1 MEKVRVDGA
10 NGLRFSARRNRGC
23 FTPGTGSP
31 YNSSI
36 INPPSE
42 SIMRMPKSGI
52 NPNKAVFTIDS
63 KTSQILIVNHN
74 ACQLLGYSSKELCSM
89 QFSGLLISKKKHHVS
104 ALAEGQLNS
113 EDGTMVLLS
122 GKVVEMNTKNGSK
135 LAVSLWIRQFDTEGR
150 CLAVAEPVERRIA
163 ELIID
168 QDGYVLNGDYEALI
182 LFQLES
188 EDKLNGLD
196 ISTLIPAV
204 QLPCNALESG
214 ASIPKNIR
222 KQKATGKTQD
232 GVSFPLCLL
241 ITEFDCET
249 DKCDVDVS
257 NLIPGNNYFLITI
270 WVFTN
275 LSGLI
280 VIDENGVIESCN
292 HHFSMLMFGFPET
305 KILGQFITK
314 IIPNFGQEFQYL
326 GYRSRNA
333 TISSTA
339 DDESETETDP
349 ICVENDLSAANM
361 ITTPTTSSISMST
374 SKICL
379 DFTHSSSSN
388 NVAYKPS
395 YKRLSIANNSDSV
408 TLPDQI
414 QKSVVENIANDHNA
428 DNYNDD
434 DDVIMNDGNSDLEL
448 LTPVNEAFNEMVITD
463 FSTKDVQPNDF
474 KIVTTDLTPK
484 TESVHITNV
493 DFLTSTPGNILNF
506 ILVSYV
512 GAYF

>member
-23 FTPGTGSP
+23 FTPGTASP
-31 YNSSI
+31 YNSSLM
-36 INPPSE
+36 NPASE
-42 SIMRMPKSGI
+42 SIMRIPKSGI

-74 ACQLLGYSSKELCSM
+74 ACQLLGYSSKELSSM
-89 QFSGLLISKKKHHVS
+89 QFSSLLVSKKKNHVS

-113 EDGTMVLLS
+113 EDGTIVLLS
-122 GKVVEMNTKNGSK
+122 GKVVEMNTKTGSK

-163 ELIID
+163 ELMID

-182 LFQLES
+182 LFQLDCE
-188 EDKLNGLD
+188 EKLNGMD

-204 QLPCNALESG
+204 QLPSTTIDVSG
-214 ASIPKNIR
+214 SSIPKNIR
-222 KQKATGKTQD
+222 KQKATGKTKD
-232 GVSFPLCLL
+232 GVSFPLCLM
-241 ITEFDCET
+241 ITEFDSEI
-249 DKCDVDVS
+249 DRVSFDVS
-257 NLIPGNNYFLITI
+257 NLIPGNKYFLITI

-292 HHFSMLMFGFPET
+292 HHFSMLMFGFSET
-305 KILGQFITK
+305 KILGQYITK

-333 TISSTA
+333 TISSA
-339 DDESETETDP
+339 DDESGTETDP
-349 ICVENDLSAANM
+349 ICIENDMSTSNVIA
-361 ITTPTTSSISMST
+361 TTPTASTTATTTSVSMST

-379 DFTHSSSSN
+379 DFTSN
-388 NVAYKPS
+388 NTISKSNPTN
-395 YKRLSIANNSDSV
+395 LSINNVNDSSVVPDLQKKDFNSVNSD
-408 TLPDQI
+408 
-414 QKSVVENIANDHNA
+414 KNI

-434 DDVIMNDGNSDLEL
+434 DDVVLNDGHNDLEL
-448 LTPVNEAFNEMVITD
+448 LTPVNEAFNEICIVD
-463 FSTKDVQPNDF
+463 YSNKDIQKVEN
-474 KIVTTDLTPK
+474 KSVTTVLTPK
-484 TESVHITNV
+484 SESLHHNIV
-493 DFLTSTPGNILNF
+493 DHAFLTSTPGEFL
-506 ILVSYV
+506 
-512 GAYF
+512 AQYFK